1 MLRQRLQRLDNEFE
15 LWDLDSPLPCCRI
28 LENGQVCLR
37 DARYA
42 LVNPKRA
49 DEYVVYPYCEEH
61 LPRKASLTLPVGK
74 IKEGSRSKRKGAK
87 GNAQA

>member
-1 MLRQRLQRLDNEFE
+1 
-15 LWDLDSPLPCCRI
+15 
-28 LENGQVCLR
+28 LR

-61 LPRKASLTLPVGK
+61 LPRKAFLTLPVGK
-74 IKEGSRSKRKGAK
+74 IKEGSRSKRKG
-87 GNAQA
+87 GER